1 MKLAVSILALLL
13 AFGGPAHAETGF
25 LDRAV
30 TVGGVVHRYQV
41 YLPADPAPG
50 GKPWPIV
57 LDLHGKGPEGLDGLK
72 QTEGGIA
79 QAIRRD
85 RARFQAIVVLPQAQP
100 GRRWLDTD
108 MQDLAMAELDRA
120 MAEFHA
126 DRSRVYLTGFSM
138 GATGAYR
145 FAYRW
150 PRRFAAMMTIA
161 GRVTTF
167 DVRTYPEADKQADRA
182 ANPFVAAADPF
193 AALAEG
199 LGRLPILIVHGDADP
214 TVPTE
219 QSRKLVAALKAAGA
233 DVTYREVPGGHHEDT
248 AAATYADPA
257 SLAWL
262 LAQRGTPYQDL
273 RRTPK
278 PR

>member
-1 MKLAVSILALLL
+1 MKRAISFLALLL
-13 AFGGPAHAETGF
+13 AFGASAARAETGF

-30 TVGGVVHRYQV
+30 TVGGVTHRYQV
-41 YLPADPAPG
+41 YVPAEPAPR
-50 GKPWPIV
+50 GKPWPVV
-57 LDLHGKGPEGLDGLK
+57 LDLHGKGPEGLDGLR
-72 QTEGGIA
+72 QTEGGMA

-120 MAEFHA
+120 LAEFHA

-150 PRRFAAMMTIA
+150 PRRFAAMMAIA

-167 DVRTYPEADKQADRA
+167 DVRTYPEADKQADRV
-182 ANPFVAAADPF
+182 ANPFVAAPDPF
-193 AALAEG
+193 AALAQG

-214 TVPTE
+214 TVPTD
-219 QSRKLVAALKAAGA
+219 QSRRLVAALKAAGA

-248 AAATYADPA
+248 AQAAYADPA

-262 LAQRGTPYQDL
+262 LAHRQGVVR
-273 RRTPK
+273 
-278 PR
+278 